1 MTLLHLALLFMTVA
15 AIVAVLA
22 ERLRLPYTIAL
33 VLTGLVVG
41 GLHLFPPLTVTSA
54 VLLTLLIPPLLFE
67 GSLRLSPADLR
78 PSGWLIGLLAVPG
91 TLIAAAAIGG
101 VALALFRLPPQSAL
115 ILGVIASAIDP
126 ASVIALIREADLD
139 SRLGAILE
147 AEAVLNDGVAIVLF
161 TIVTGT
167 GAGLLA
173 AAGQFV
179 WLLGIGGLVGI
190 VLAVAVSSALGR
202 TSQPRVH
209 ALGSLI
215 LAVGSLVAAE
225 SVRASG
231 VVAVAF
237 AGLIFGSAG
246 PRHLTEAGLET
257 IQTVWDVIAFLA
269 NAVLFLLIGLQVP
282 VGLITRHGGL
292 IAAVVVT
299 ALSVRALTVYGF
311 SAATARATP
320 LKRGWRE
327 VLTWGGLRGGVA
339 VALVLGLPQETPG
352 RDAIAA
358 AVFGLIIFTLLV
370 QGLSVPALMRRV
382 GLLKARPAL
391 REKGS

>member
-1 MTLLHLALLFMTVA
+1 M
-15 AIVAVLA
+15 
-22 ERLRLPYTIAL
+22 
-33 VLTGLVVG
+33 
-41 GLHLFPPLTVTSA
+41 LHLFPPLTVTSA

-67 GSLRLSPADLR
+67 GALRLSPTDLR

-91 TLIAAAAIGG
+91 TLIAAVAIGG
-101 VALALFRLPPQSAL
+101 VAQALFHLPAQSAL
-115 ILGVIASAIDP
+115 VLGVIASAIDP
-126 ASVIALIREADLD
+126 VSVIALIREAHVD

-161 TIVTGT
+161 TIVTGA
-167 GAGLLA
+167 GGGLLA

-179 WLLGIGGLVGI
+179 WLLGIGSLVGI
-190 VLAVAVSSALGR
+190 VLAVAVSWALGW

-215 LAVGSLVAAE
+215 LAFGSLVAAE

-237 AGLIFGSAG
+237 AGLIFGSVG
-246 PRHLTEAGLET
+246 PRHLTEAGRET
-257 IQTVWDVIAFLA
+257 IQTVWEIIAFLA

-282 VGLITRHGGL
+282 VGLIARHGGL
-292 IAAVVVT
+292 IAVVVVT
-299 ALSVRALTVYGF
+299 ALAVRALTVYGF
-311 SAATARATP
+311 SAATARVTP
-320 LKRGWRE
+320 PKRGWRE

-352 RDAIAA
+352 RDAVAA
-358 AVFGLIIFTLLV
+358 AIFGLIIFTLVV

-382 GLLKARPAL
+382 GLLETCPAL
-391 REKGS
+391 RAKGH

>member
-15 AIVAVLA
+15 AIVTVVA
-22 ERLRLPYTIAL
+22 ERLRFPYTIAL

-41 GLHLFPPLTVTSA
+41 TFHLFPPLTVTSA

-67 GSLRLSPADLR
+67 GSLRLSPTDLR
-78 PSGWLIGLLAVPG
+78 PSGWLIGLLAVLG
-91 TLIAAAAIGG
+91 TLIAALAIGG
-101 VALALFRLPPQSAL
+101 VAQALFHLPAQSAL
-115 ILGVIASAIDP
+115 MLGVIASAIDP
-126 ASVIALIREADLD
+126 VSVIALIREAHLD
-139 SRLGAILE
+139 SRLGAILG
-147 AEAVLNDGVAIVLF
+147 AEAVLNDGVAIVLL

-167 GAGLLA
+167 GGGLLA

-179 WLLGIGGLVGI
+179 WLLGMGGLVGI
-190 VLAVAVSSALGR
+190 VLAVAVSHALGW

-209 ALGSLI
+209 TLGSLI
-215 LAVGSLVAAE
+215 LAFGSLVAAE

-237 AGLIFGSAG
+237 AGLIFGSVG
-246 PRHLTEAGLET
+246 PRHLTEAGRET

-282 VGLITRHGGL
+282 VGLFARHGGL
-292 IAAVVVT
+292 IAVVVVT
-299 ALSVRALTVYGF
+299 ALAVRALTVYGF
-311 SAATARATP
+311 SAATARVTP

-352 RDAIAA
+352 RDAVAA
-358 AVFGLIIFTLLV
+358 AIFGLIIFTLVV
-370 QGLSVPALMRRV
+370 QGLSVPALMRWV
-382 GLLKARPAL
+382 GLLETRPAL
-391 REKGS
+391 RAKGH